1 MIQFAI
7 GKPDRFWSFSI
18 VGILCIQLFFFS
30 PNSSALTGHILQTSP
45 LRLRTQDFSTKGRV
59 SYQRSCTRKNERR
72 ILALQRSPHPS
83 SVGLFAATD
92 TDGPASTPSSLS
104 TAAPAVTVE
113 GLSCTH
119 NGGETWQLKDV
130 DLNLQRGAKAAL
142 IGRNGTGKSTFLKIL
157 HESYLTTN
165 DLESS
170 YASSTDYKY
179 TGKVQVPKT
188 IRLSMVDQ
196 EPPLPVDV
204 TVGDAILGI
213 TKSNISLGLS
223 SINSNSKSL
232 MDVVRYYRVVAQ
244 LAESDSNFDPELFVK
259 ASADMDYLG
268 GWDVLTKAEE
278 IATKLK
284 VRHLQDQPLTSLSGG
299 ERKRVALCAA
309 LVEEPDVLLLDEPT
323 NFLSL
328 AGVEWL
334 ADLLTDKNN
343 NPKLTIIMVTHDRA
357 FLEEVCDQIIELDRG
372 SLYVHPG
379 SYSSYLLAKEE
390 RLAAEDA
397 AIANAKSKYRVEIE
411 WMRKQP
417 QARQSK
423 SKARI
428 DAFYK
433 LEKSTKPR
441 PRDPNLDLV
450 QISNGDTRRIGTKTV
465 SMKGVTLTFP
475 GEPDGGEMVE
485 RVMLDDFS
493 YDFCNGDRI
502 CLAGANGVGKTTF
515 AKLLTGELEPN
526 LGEVVVGET
535 VVFGVYDQ
543 LGLKFDETAEQQTV
557 LEYVVDQIQSNDAQS
572 MGETPNEARELL
584 RQFEFPRS
592 RWQERVSVLSGG
604 ERRRLQILSVLSVK
618 PNFLVLDEPSV
629 DCDLDTLSA
638 LESYLEQFKGVL
650 LVISHDRSFADKVTD
665 HLFVFEG
672 DGVIKDFQGSLSEYG
687 SCLVE
692 LENQKI
698 QDFVSG
704 DPNESSSTN
713 TKEKD
718 YKEDR
723 EKRNEVRNFIR
734 QTKKEMNQIE
744 RSLEKQK
751 SKAADVQSEIDGTSS
766 DAGWTVLAELTDKLN
781 SINDDID
788 EKEMRWLDLG
798 EKLEEMESDEGT

>member
-1 MIQFAI
+1 MTKNRIYDQKFRYDRNEERKQAI
-7 GKPDRFWSFSI
+7 ARS
-18 VGILCIQLFFFS
+18 
-30 PNSSALTGHILQTSP
+30 TSRP
-45 LRLRTQDFSTKGRV
+45 CVR
-59 SYQRSCTRKNERR
+59 
-72 ILALQRSPHPS
+72 
-83 SVGLFAATD
+83 LFAVT
-92 TDGPASTPSSLS
+92 TTYGTSSTSSSSS
-104 TAAPAVTVE
+104 TAAPVLTVE

-130 DLNLQRGAKAAL
+130 DFNLQRGAKAAL

-170 YASSTDYKY
+170 YSSSTNYKY
-179 TGKVQVPKT
+179 TGKVQVPRT
-188 IRLSMVDQ
+188 VRISMVDQ
-196 EPPLPVDV
+196 EPPLPADV
-204 TVGDAILGI
+204 TVGDSILGI
-213 TKSNISLGLS
+213 TKSATTVGTS

-232 MDVVRYYRVVAQ
+232 MDVVRRYRVVAQ
-244 LAESDSNFDPELFVK
+244 QAENDSNYDPELFVK

-284 VRHLQDQPLTSLSGG
+284 VHHLQDQPLANLSGG

-334 ADLLTDKNN
+334 ADLLTDRNS
-343 NPKLTIIMVTHDRA
+343 NPKLTILMVTHDRA
-357 FLEEVCDQIIELDRG
+357 FLEQVCDQIIELDRG
-372 SLYVHPG
+372 SLYEHQG
-379 SYSSYLLAKEE
+379 SYSSYIQGKEE

-397 AIANAKSKYRVEIE
+397 AIANAKTKYRVELE
-411 WMRKQP
+411 WMRRQP
-417 QARQSK
+417 QARQTK

-450 QISNGDTRRIGTKTV
+450 EISNGDTRRIGTKIV
-465 SMKGVTLTFP
+465 SMEGVTLKFP
-475 GEPDGGEMVE
+475 AKSGDEDEAE

-502 CLAGANGVGKTTF
+502 CIAGANGVGKTTF
-515 AKLLTGELEPN
+515 TKLLTGELQPN
-526 LGEVVVGET
+526 DGEVVVGET
-535 VVFGVYDQ
+535 VVLGVYDQ
-543 LGLKFDETAEQQTV
+543 LGLKFDETAEKQTV
-557 LEYVVDQIQSNDAQS
+557 LEFVVDQIQNNDAKS
-572 MGETPNEARELL
+572 MGETPNEARDLL
-584 RQFEFPRS
+584 RQFEFPQS
-592 RWQERVSVLSGG
+592 RWQERISILSGG

-618 PNFLVLDEPSV
+618 PNFLILDEPSV

-650 LVISHDRSFADKVTD
+650 LVISHDRAFADKVTD
-665 HLFVFEG
+665 HIFVFEG

-692 LENQKI
+692 LENRKI
-698 QDFVSG
+698 QDSVSS
-704 DPNESSSTN
+704 DSNEGGSTN
-713 TKEKD
+713 TKQGNYKD
-718 YKEDR
+718 DR
-723 EKRNEVRNFIR
+723 AKRNEDRNFIR
-734 QTKKEMNQIE
+734 QTKKEMTNIE
-744 RSLEKQK
+744 RSLEKLK
-751 SKAADVQSEIDGTSS
+751 PKAADVQSEIDATSS
-766 DAGWTVLAELTDKLN
+766 DAGWTILAELTDKLN
-781 SINDDID
+781 FINEEID
-788 EKEMRWLDLG
+788 VKEMRWLELG
-798 EKLEEMESDEGT
+798 EKLEEMDSDEES